1 MKHSTQI
8 WELGPPGAG
17 SKMCPSCVDIWEQ
30 VGSCRLEIR
39 RTWAGIETC
48 DSPGRLKR
56 GGATGKCIRLRFL
69 AFSVFTSMCVVIHND
84 RLHYGMSYMYIHVFL
99 AHTPLPAVVVLPWLL
114 IPFFFPGLWFCE
126 GGIEKEKGGKSRWGR
141 GARSTKRRWKA
152 SGSPESAHARGL
164 RNSGEGQWAAQ
175 WEKHLLTRPELNP
188 RSHGKGG
195 GETWLPK
202 LSPDL
207 HTYSAHMCIPPHIIH
222 TQ

>member
-39 RTWAGIETC
+39 RTWAGTETC

-56 GGATGKCIRLRFL
+56 GGATGKCSRLRFL
-69 AFSVFTSMCVVIHND
+69 VFSVFTSMCVSYTQRQASLWHVIH
-84 RLHYGMSYMYIHVFL
+84 V
-99 AHTPLPAVVVLPWLL
+99 HTCVSTHIPLPAVVVLPWLL

-152 SGSPESAHARGL
+152 SGSSESAHARGL

-175 WEKHLLTRPELNP
+175 WGKRLLTRPELNP

-207 HTYSAHMCIPPHIIH
+207 HTYSAHMYIPTHIIH